1 MLTDK
6 ECKNAVCPPDKA
18 KHRIYDTGGLYLQ
31 ISPSGSRRWFLK
43 YRQGQTEKQ
52 LALGHFPSVSLREAR
67 ALRDKAQK
75 LREQGKDPIEAK
87 KVAQLIAKNPAT
99 ATFQATALDWFERQ
113 QGQWSKMHADRT
125 HRQLERDL
133 FSHLGQ
139 RRISEIKPAELLAA
153 LRKIED
159 RGAIETAHRVRVTA
173 GLIWR
178 FAVSIG
184 LAERDITQDLKGAL
198 KPFRG
203 THFGA
208 ITDPQQL
215 GTLMRAIEA
224 YKGGPVVRAALQ
236 ISPYV
241 FQRPGEVRG
250 MRWGELSLETG
261 TWTIPPDRMKRTLQG
276 KTHGDP
282 HVVPLSQQ
290 AVEILKSLHPYTGA
304 GELVF
309 PGERQ
314 RDKPISENAV
324 RTALISLGYSS
335 DTMTAHGFR
344 ATARTLLDEKLEFEP
359 ALIEIQLGHQN
370 SRDPLA
376 GAYNRASFIEKRRA
390 MMQAWANYLD
400 TLRDGA
406 RVIQLR
412 APA

>member
-18 KHRIYDTGGLYLQ
+18 KHRIYDSGGLYLQ
-31 ISPSGSRRWFLK
+31 VSPSGSRRWFLK
-43 YRQGQTEKQ
+43 YRQGKTEKQ
-52 LALGHFPSVSLREAR
+52 LALGHFPEVSLREAR
-67 ALRDKAQK
+67 AQRDKAKQ
-75 LREQGKDPIEAK
+75 LREQGSDPIEAK
-87 KVAQLIAKNPAT
+87 KVAQLIAQNPAT

-113 QGQWSKMHADRT
+113 RGLWSKMHSDRT

-133 FSHLGQ
+133 FPHLGQ
-139 RRISEIKPAELLAA
+139 RRINEIKPAELLAA

-178 FAVSIG
+178 FAVSVG

-208 ITDPQQL
+208 ITDPGQL
-215 GTLMRAIEA
+215 GDLMRAIQA

-236 ISPYV
+236 ISPLV
-241 FQRPGEVRG
+241 FQRPSEVRG
-250 MRWGELSLETG
+250 MRWAELSLETG
-261 TWTIPPDRMKRTLQG
+261 TWTIPPERMKRTLQG
-276 KTHGDP
+276 KTHGDH

-290 AVEILKSLHPYTGA
+290 AVAILKSLHPYTG
-304 GELVF
+304 GNELVF

-314 RDKPISENAV
+314 RNKPISDNSV
-324 RTALISLGYSS
+324 RTALMSLGYGS
-335 DTMTAHGFR
+335 DIQTWHGFR
-344 ATARTLLDEKLEFEP
+344 ATARTMLDEKLEFDP
-359 ALIEIQLGHQN
+359 GLIEIQLAHQN

-376 GAYNRASFIEKRRA
+376 GAYNRASFIEKRRV
-390 MMQAWANYLD
+390 MMQAWADYLD
-400 TLRDGA
+400 GLRDGA
-406 RVIQLR
+406 QVIQLR
-412 APA
+412 G

>member
-52 LALGHFPSVSLREAR
+52 LALGHFPAVSLKAAR
-67 ALRDKAQK
+67 AAAEKAKQLRAH
-75 LREQGKDPIEAK
+75 GSDPIEAK
-87 KVAQLIAKNPAT
+87 KVASLIAKNPGT

-113 QGQWSKMHADRT
+113 RGQWSKTHADRT

-133 FSHLGQ
+133 FPHLGQ
-139 RRISEIKPAELLAA
+139 RRINEIKPAELLAA
-153 LRKIED
+153 LRQIES

-173 GLIWR
+173 GLVWR
-178 FAVSIG
+178 YAVSIG

-198 KPFRG
+198 KPYRG

-208 ITDPQQL
+208 IIDPGQL
-215 GTLMRAIEA
+215 GDLMRAIQA

-236 ISPYV
+236 ISPLV
-241 FQRPGEVRG
+241 FQRPGEIRG
-250 MRWGELSLETG
+250 MRWVEVSLETA
-261 TWTIPPDRMKRTLQG
+261 TWTIPPERMKRTLLG

-282 HVVPLSQQ
+282 HIVPLSQQ
-290 AVEILKSLHPYTGA
+290 AVQILKNLHPYTGA

-344 ATARTLLDEKLEFEP
+344 ATARTLLDEKLEFDP

-376 GAYNRASFIEKRRA
+376 GAYNRASFIEKRRV
-390 MMQAWANYLD
+390 MMQAWADFLD
-400 TLRDGA
+400 GLRDGA
-406 RVIQLR
+406 RVIRLR
-412 APA
+412 G